1 VKEGEIFRGITAVT
15 LMCLSLACWVVL
27 PAFNA
32 FDCFDDASAFY
43 AVDLEEDR
51 GEENNQ
57 GEEEV
62 ADDEVKK
69 DSPTNEKGR
78 SHFAVC
84 KRAKWTVG
92 QSIWNVPD
100 GKGVFEPPEVK
111 A

>member
-1 VKEGEIFRGITAVT
+1 
-15 LMCLSLACWVVL
+15 M
-27 PAFNA
+27 
-32 FDCFDDASAFY
+32 Y

-57 GEEEV
+57 GEEEA

-69 DSPTNEKGR
+69 DSPSNAKHG
-78 SHFAVC
+78 SQFVVF

-92 QSIWNVPD
+92 QSIWSVPD